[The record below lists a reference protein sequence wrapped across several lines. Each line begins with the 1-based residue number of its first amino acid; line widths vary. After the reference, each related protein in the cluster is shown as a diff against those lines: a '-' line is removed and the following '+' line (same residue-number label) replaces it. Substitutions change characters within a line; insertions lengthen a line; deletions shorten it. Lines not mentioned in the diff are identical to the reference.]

1 MSLLDDMNALE
12 RHCRLGGTAQG
23 WFNGTEKP
31 TPPDARDEPIDPT
44 ATMQPGRAWE
54 ALRGD

>member
-12 RHCRLGGTAQG
+12 RHCRRGGTAQG

-31 TPPDARDEPIDPT
+31 IPQDARDEPIDPT
-44 ATMQPGRAWE
+44 ATMQSGRAWE